1 MDFHSAMVSPQDE
14 YRSIAPGQTSE
25 FDGTLKIL
33 LRLLK
38 VLEPSPR
45 RQHDPS
51 ACSGAGMR

>member
-1 MDFHSAMVSPQDE
+1 MVSPQDE